1 MIVLLRITKM
11 LIDVNPTTSS
21 EIKVLKIGFNG
32 FILLFFQNI
41 DVFHIKEFLLFFQAI
56 LYDLYYGIINI
67 RYVFDVVTFCVVV
80 FVALFDFH

>member
-32 FILLFFQNI
+32 FILLFFP
-41 DVFHIKEFLLFFQAI
+41 K
-56 LYDLYYGIINI
+56 Y
-67 RYVFDVVTFCVVV
+67 
-80 FVALFDFH
+80 